1 MNLLQAYWIKAFI
14 STIIC
19 LLHFYGHVKHSEIL
33 LIIEIYGAKVA
44 IVVVFMVDGASIAP
58 QNKCAV
64 LCGQQPNDVIAKLC
78 KICINLQ
85 KRVKEKYFLLINL
98 HV

>member
-1 MNLLQAYWIKAFI
+1 M
-14 STIIC
+14 IC
-19 LLHFYGHVKHSEIL
+19 LLISYGHVKHSEIL
-33 LIIEIYGAKVA
+33 IIIEIYGAKYA
-44 IVVVFMVDGASIAP
+44 IVVVLMVVSEVASIAP